1 MTNDKSPRKS
11 FLPVPNDSHFPLAN
25 LPWGIFRRAPG
36 AQPTVGVALGDQ
48 IVDLHHLALK
58 GYVTTGHSPGLFTTG
73 RLNELAGEGP
83 DLGRQIRSQ
92 LQKILAEDCPT
103 LRDQPSLHKD
113 LFYPQKSAIMD
124 LPFAS
129 GGFTD
134 FYSSINHASNVGRL
148 FRDKDNPLL
157 PNWRHL
163 PVAYNG
169 RASTLVPSGTPIPR
183 PKGQISPGP
192 GLPPVYGPS
201 QKLDFELELGY
212 YIGVENPHGTPIPVD
227 RASEHI
233 FGLVLVNDWSA
244 RDHQAWEYVPL
255 GPFLSKSFATS
266 VSPWVVSPDALKPFL
281 RPMASQDPKPL
292 AYLCEGQRQVYDVTL
307 EVWLTPAQ
315 TGVPQKIATTNT
327 QELYWSLSQQI
338 AHHTVNGCKL
348 QIGDLLA
355 TGTIS
360 GPTPQSLGSL
370 LEMTLNGTQALQL
383 PGGLSRR
390 FLEDL
395 DEVALVAYGQGQD
408 YRIGF
413 GEVRG
418 KILPAP
424 V

>member
-1 MTNDKSPRKS
+1 V
-11 FLPVPNDSHFPLAN
+11 F
-25 LPWGIFRRAPG
+25 G
-36 AQPTVGVALGDQ
+36 A
-48 IVDLHHLALK
+48 
-58 GYVTTGHSPGLFTTG
+58 
-73 RLNELAGEGP
+73 
-83 DLGRQIRSQ
+83 
-92 LQKILAEDCPT
+92 
-103 LRDQPSLHKD
+103 
-113 LFYPQKSAIMD
+113 
-124 LPFAS
+124 
-129 GGFTD
+129 
-134 FYSSINHASNVGRL
+134 
-148 FRDKDNPLL
+148 
-157 PNWRHL
+157 
-163 PVAYNG
+163 
-169 RASTLVPSGTPIPR
+169 
-183 PKGQISPGP
+183 
-192 GLPPVYGPS
+192 S

-212 YIGVENPHGTPIPVD
+212 YIGVENSHGTPITVD
-227 RASEHI
+227 QASEHI

-281 RPMASQDPKPL
+281 KPMPSQDPEPL
-292 AYLCEGQRQVYDVTL
+292 AYLRERRRQVYDVTL

-315 TGVPQKIATTNT
+315 TGVAQKIATTNT

-360 GPTPQSLGSL
+360 GSTPGSLGSL
-370 LEMTLNGTQALQL
+370 LEITLNGTQALQL

-395 DEVALVAYGQGQD
+395 DEVALVAYGQGED
-408 YRIGF
+408 YRVGF

-418 KILPAP
+418 KILPAQ